1 MQASYK
7 KSIYA
12 LAEFSRS
19 EVKNYKIISCP
30 GCYPTSIQLPLLP
43 LIKNKMIK
51 LNNITIDSKSGYSG
65 GGKNIEKKF
74 SSTNI
79 YNTVSAYGVG
89 SHRHVAEIDQELSK
103 IAKRK
108 IRVTFTPH
116 LIPMFR
122 GIFVDSIF
130 RNYRFQ

>member
-1 MQASYK
+1 
-7 KSIYA
+7 
-12 LAEFSRS
+12 
-19 EVKNYKIISCP
+19 
-30 GCYPTSIQLPLLP
+30 
-43 LIKNKMIK
+43 MIK

-122 GIFVDSIF
+122 GILSTLYLETTGSNDARDIYKVLKKYYK
-130 RNYRFQ
+130 R